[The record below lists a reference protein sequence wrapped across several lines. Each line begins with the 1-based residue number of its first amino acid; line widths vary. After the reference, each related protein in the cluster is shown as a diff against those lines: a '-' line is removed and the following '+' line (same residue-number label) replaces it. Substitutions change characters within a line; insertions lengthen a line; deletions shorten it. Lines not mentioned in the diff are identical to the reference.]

1 MEQRNMNTIKRIVWR
16 NLKALVAGFTVLCI
30 GAAFAQQANAG
41 CLDYKPPKKAVS
53 WQTPGEFFGSS
64 SVMRVSAEEQDWR
77 WEPAARHAPIV
88 GLWAFKYISKGN
100 LKTLGIPDGAIV
112 DGGNTL
118 WFADG
123 NENTISGVRAPDTGD
138 VCLGIWKRTGEWT
151 YELNHVGLAWDP
163 VTNVPG
169 GPAFIKQHVTLA
181 EDKNS
186 YTGTFTINQL
196 GPDGKTPALPA
207 LIKGTIVATRVTI
220 DTDTQEALP

>member
-1 MEQRNMNTIKRIVWR
+1 
-16 NLKALVAGFTVLCI
+16 
-30 GAAFAQQANAG
+30 
-41 CLDYKPPKKAVS
+41 
-53 WQTPGEFFGSS
+53 
-64 SVMRVSAEEQDWR
+64 
-77 WEPAARHAPIV
+77 
-88 GLWAFKYISKGN
+88 

-118 WFADG
+118 WYADG
-123 NENTISGVRAPDTGD
+123 NENTVSGVRAPDTGD
-138 VCLGIWKRTGEWT
+138 VCLGIWKRTGERT
-151 YELNHVGLAWDP
+151 YELNHIGLSWDP
-163 VTNVPG
+163 VKNVPG
-169 GPAFIKQHVTLA
+169 GPAFIKQYVTLA

>member
-1 MEQRNMNTIKRIVWR
+1 MHTDIHTRKRNVRAWSI
-16 NLKALVAGFTVLCI
+16 NLAILCVA
-30 GAAFAQQANAG
+30 AAFAQFADAG
-41 CLDYKPPKKAVS
+41 CLDYKAPHNRVTS
-53 WQTPGEFFGSS
+53 RQTPGEFFGSLSFVKVS
-64 SVMRVSAEEQDWR
+64 SEEDWEWDAPVR
-77 WEPAARHAPIV
+77 SAPIV

-118 WFADG
+118 WYADG
-123 NENTISGVRAPDTGD
+123 NENTVSGVRAPDTGD
-138 VCLGIWKRTGEWT
+138 VCLGVWKRTGERT
-151 YELNHVGLAWDP
+151 YELNHIGLSWDP
-163 VTNVPG
+163 VKNVPA

-186 YTGTFTINQL
+186 YSGTFTINQL

>member
-1 MEQRNMNTIKRIVWR
+1 MEQRIMNTDNRFVWR
-16 NLKALVAGFTVLCI
+16 SLRALAAGLAVLVV
-30 GAAFAQQANAG
+30 GAAFAQPANAG
-41 CLDYKPPKKAVS
+41 CLDYKSPKKAVS
-53 WQTPGEFFGSS
+53 WQTPGEFFGSM
-64 SVMRVSAEEQDWR
+64 SVMKVSAEAQDWV
-77 WEPAARHAPIV
+77 WEPAVRQAPIV

-100 LKTLGIPDGAIV
+100 LQTLGIPDGAVV

-118 WFADG
+118 WYADG
-123 NENTISGVRAPDTGD
+123 NENTVSGVRAPDTGD
-138 VCLGIWKRTGEWT
+138 VCLGIWKRTGEST
-151 YELNHVGLAWDP
+151 YELNHIGLSWDP

-181 EDKNS
+181 QDKKS

-196 GPDGKTPALPA
+196 GPDGKTPALP